1 MKKLICITGV
11 ILIGCVCIST
21 LFTPSTMAETQT
33 QNTVQQST
41 MQTEVFVIKSEN
53 NRIVVYRR
61 GESSPY
67 ITTDTLT
74 SSLPKVDIMELE
86 KGIEIEGTAKL
97 KKSLEDYCS

>member
-1 MKKLICITGV
+1 MKRLICITGV

-21 LFTPSTMAETQT
+21 LFSPQVTAEIQT

-41 MQTEVFVIKSEN
+41 VHLQLFVIKSEN
-53 NRIVVYRR
+53 NRIVVYKK
-61 GESSPY
+61 GENTPY

-74 SSLPKVDIMELE
+74 SSLPKADITALE
-86 KGIEIEGTAKL
+86 KGIQIEGEAKL